1 MTSSQIKFSKKLA
14 LYSHAMRI
22 FSFFG
27 VRHNS
32 NIMGPMGKE
41 SLMKE
46 SKKTQ
51 MKDILHLWI
60 GRINIV
66 KAGAS

>member
-1 MTSSQIKFSKKLA
+1 
-14 LYSHAMRI
+14 
-22 FSFFG
+22 
-27 VRHNS
+27 
-32 NIMGPMGKE
+32 MGPMGKE

-46 SKKTQ
+46 FKKTQ
-51 MKDILHLWI
+51 MKDILRLWI